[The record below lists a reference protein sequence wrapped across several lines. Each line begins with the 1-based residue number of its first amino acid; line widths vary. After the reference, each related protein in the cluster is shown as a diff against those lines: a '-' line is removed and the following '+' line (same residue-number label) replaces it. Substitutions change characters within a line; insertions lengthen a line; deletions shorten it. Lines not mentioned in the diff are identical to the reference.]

1 MCDCLNKLT
10 SKYGKR
16 IDLIFYALCIKL
28 EESQSHHFPIHS
40 YNVLLGR
47 FPPNFFKNSPFFW
60 KILMIPPQ
68 KCNKPLL

>member
-16 IDLIFYALCIKL
+16 IVLIFYALCIKL

-40 YNVLLGR
+40 YSDLLGR
-47 FPPNFFKNSPFFW
+47 F
-60 KILMIPPQ
+60 
-68 KCNKPLL
+68 LL